1 MRDHTFQILEKNF
14 FPKWKERHQVR
25 FTYDE
30 SSVTFQM
37 PPPYSV
43 VIQESEKGHFHIPI
57 SEEGLLEKDRTW
69 LCVTRRNSQE
79 Q

>member
-1 MRDHTFQILEKNF
+1 MVLFSQ
-14 FPKWKERHQVR
+14 QVR
-25 FTYDE
+25 FSYED

-43 VIQESEKGHFHIPI
+43 VIQESEKGHLHIPV
-57 SEEGLLEKDRTW
+57 SGEGLLEEDRTW
-69 LCVTRRNSQE
+69 LCVSRRNSQA